1 MSTNRARSAALVLS
15 AFIVWPF
22 LSNAASAAMLLSS
35 TANPSSAAA
44 GDRVR
49 FAATVSNTGPTVQAV
64 ALTAVV
70 PVSTTVA
77 HNELSF
83 AAYCNGVSNYTV
95 CTAGQTLQF
104 VAFNVPVGGSVTVVY
119 PALVSSSPAPT
130 DGTKLTSTATATIG
144 TSKLQAIAFATAST
158 SAHASLHLTSSAL
171 PAQVRAGGT
180 LTYTLTFANPGS
192 AAAAA
197 NLTLPL
203 PAGTTFVSASDGGT
217 NTGGVVTWSLG
228 TVAPGS
234 AGRRSVVLQVASTA
248 VAGTQLAGDA
258 ALRSPT
264 TQAVIAHAA
273 LSTPV
278 GASPVST
285 LNVRAVAT
293 PDPVAAGQR
302 VRYAV
307 TVSNTATATHAVLV
321 VATVP
326 LNTTVAHNE
335 LSFAAYCDG
344 ASNYV
349 TCTAGQTLQFV
360 AFNVPAG
367 GSVTVIYPALV
378 SSTAPPN
385 GTLVNSDVWVQ
396 DSTAIDDY
404 QVKVAAVAQST
415 AIAGLHVTTSALPAQ
430 VRAGGTLTY
439 TLTFANPGS
448 AAVAANLTLPLP
460 AGTTFVSASDGGTSS
475 GGTVTWSLG
484 TVAAGSAGRR
494 TVVLQVASTAVAGTQ
509 LAGDAAL
516 RSPTTQAVIAHA
528 ALSTPVGASPVSTLN
543 VRVVATPDP
552 VAAGQRV
559 SYAVTVSN
567 TATATHAVLVA
578 ATVPLNATVAH
589 NELSFAAYCDG
600 ASNYVT
606 CTAGQTLRFVAFNV
620 PAGGSV
626 TVIYPALV
634 SSTAPP
640 NGTLVNS
647 DVWVQDGTT
656 IDDYQVK
663 VAAVVESTATAGLHV
678 TTSALPA
685 QVRAGGTLTYTLTF
699 ANPGSAAVAAN
710 LTLPLPAGTT
720 FVSASDGGTS
730 SGGTVTWSLGTVAA
744 GSAGRRS
751 VVLQVASTAV
761 AGTQLAGDAALRS
774 PTTQAVIAHAAL
786 TTPVGASPVST
797 LNVRVVATPDPVAA
811 GQRVSY
817 AVTVSNTATATHAVL
832 VAATVPLNATVA
844 HNELSFAA
852 YCDGASNYVTCT
864 AGQSLQFVAFNVP
877 AGGSVTV
884 IYPALV
890 SSTAPP
896 NGTLVNSDVWVQDST
911 AIDA

>member
-22 LSNAASAAMLLSS
+22 VSSAASAAMLLSS

-104 VAFNVPVGGSVTVVY
+104 VAFNVPAGGSVTVVY
-119 PALVSSSPAPT
+119 PALVSSSPAPA

-144 TSKLQAIAFATAST
+144 TSKLQAIAFATASA

-192 AAAAA
+192 TAVAA

-217 NTGGVVTWSLG
+217 SSGGTVTWSLG
-228 TVAPGS
+228 TVA
-234 AGRRSVVLQVASTA
+234 AGGAARRSVVLQLASTA
-248 VAGTQLAGDA
+248 AAGSQLFSDA
-258 ALRSPT
+258 SLRNPT
-264 TQAVIAHAA
+264 TQAVIVHAA

-285 LNVRAVAT
+285 LNVRVVAT

-302 VRYAV
+302 VSYAV

-321 VATVP
+321 AATVP

-396 DSTAIDDY
+396 DGTAIDDY
-404 QVKVAAVAQST
+404 QVNVAAVAQST
-415 AIAGLHVTTSALPAQ
+415 ATSGLHVMTSALPAQ
-430 VRAGGTLTY
+430 VRAGAALTY
-439 TLTFANPGS
+439 TLTFGNPGS

-460 AGTTFVSASDGGTSS
+460 AGTTFVSASNGGTNS

-484 TVAAGSAGRR
+484 T
-494 TVVLQVASTAVAGTQ
+494 
-509 LAGDAAL
+509 
-516 RSPTTQAVIAHA
+516 
-528 ALSTPVGASPVSTLN
+528 
-543 VRVVATPDP
+543 
-552 VAAGQRV
+552 
-559 SYAVTVSN
+559 
-567 TATATHAVLVA
+567 
-578 ATVPLNATVAH
+578 
-589 NELSFAAYCDG
+589 
-600 ASNYVT
+600 
-606 CTAGQTLRFVAFNV
+606 
-620 PAGGSV
+620 
-626 TVIYPALV
+626 
-634 SSTAPP
+634 
-640 NGTLVNS
+640 
-647 DVWVQDGTT
+647 
-656 IDDYQVK
+656 
-663 VAAVVESTATAGLHV
+663 
-678 TTSALPA
+678 LP
-685 QVRAGGTLTYTLTF
+685 
-699 ANPGSAAVAAN
+699 
-710 LTLPLPAGTT
+710 
-720 FVSASDGGTS
+720 
-730 SGGTVTWSLGTVAA
+730 A

-786 TTPVGASPVST
+786 TTPVGAAPISM
-797 LNVRVVATPDPVAA
+797 LNVQAVAAPDPVAA
-811 GQRVSY
+811 GQKVTYSL
-817 AVTVSNTATATHAVL
+817 TVSNTATAAHAVL
-832 VAATVPLNATVA
+832 VTATVPLNTSVT
-844 HNELSFAA
+844 HTDLTLAA
-852 YCDGASNYVTCT
+852 YCDGASTYTTCA
-864 AGQSLQFVAFNVP
+864 AGQTLQFVAFNV
-877 AGGSVTV
+877 AASGRVTV
-884 IYPALV
+884 KVPALV
-890 SSTAPP
+890 SSAAPP
-896 NGTLVNSDVWVQDST
+896 NGTLRV
-911 AIDA
+911 ALAFI